1 MRIGLFTDTY
11 FPQVSGV
18 ATSIRTLKTE
28 LESRGTLFLSLR
40 RQIRMSIVMKIGKL
54 SAFQVFPSLLLR
66 IAALPIEDSARRL
79 KLLNNINWILSILR
93 QNFLL
98 ACWGFGLRVN
108 WRFQSSIPITP
119 NTKTTCIILLRGCWF
134 VLVWSSIWS
143 EVPAWRGWGDLSEW
157 DCPWFAIWL

>member
-28 LESRGTLFLSLR
+28 LEKQGHAVLSLR

-54 SAFQVFPSLLLR
+54 SAFQVFPSLLLK
-66 IAALPIEDSARRL
+66 IVALPIEVSARRL

-98 ACWGFGLRVN
+98 VCWGFGLHVN
-108 WRFQSSIPITP
+108 
-119 NTKTTCIILLRGCWF
+119 
-134 VLVWSSIWS
+134 
-143 EVPAWRGWGDLSEW
+143 
-157 DCPWFAIWL
+157 

>member
-18 ATSIRTLKTE
+18 ATSIRTLKQN
-28 LESRGTLFLSLR
+28 LKSRGMLFLSLL
-40 RQIRMSIVMKIGKL
+40 RQIRMSIATKIGK
-54 SAFQVFPSLLLR
+54 SSVFQVFLSLLLR

-98 ACWGFGLRVN
+98 ACWEFGLRVN
-108 WRFQSSIPITP
+108 
-119 NTKTTCIILLRGCWF
+119 
-134 VLVWSSIWS
+134 
-143 EVPAWRGWGDLSEW
+143 
-157 DCPWFAIWL
+157 